1 MHIYTSKYPRLSGS
15 SYDEVLKRARAEY
28 HVVAQSS
35 KRQPYVRSKYF
46 NSSKIFLD
54 VFWTHLMQKHPKER
68 RKRLK
73 FYKAALDLLRHS
85 QIAPDTIFGQM
96 ISTLCYTASTASRKT
111 VRTSACR
118 SRKTSVPAA
127 RTSCQSLIGNRV
139 KAHQIKISRCVA

>member
-1 MHIYTSKYPRLSGS
+1 MNVYTSKYARLPGS

-85 QIAPDTIFGQM
+85 QIAPDTIFRTDDLNIMLHRFYGVTKDGVYFCVQVKEDKR
-96 ISTLCYTASTASRKT
+96 TSRKDFM
-111 VRTSACR
+111 
-118 SRKTSVPAA
+118 SVFDRRP
-127 RTSCQSLIGNRV
+127 R
-139 KAHQIKISRCVA
+139 

>member
-1 MHIYTSKYPRLSGS
+1 MNVYTSKYPRLPGS
-15 SYDEVLKRARAEY
+15 SYDEVLKRSRAEY

-35 KRQPYVRSKYF
+35 KRRPYVRSKYF

-85 QIAPDTIFGQM
+85 QINPDTI
-96 ISTLCYTASTASRKT
+96 
-111 VRTSACR
+111 TSAEDQRMLLYRFYGITRDGSYFCVQVKEDIR
-118 SRKTSVPAA
+118 TKRKDFMSVFDRKP
-127 RTSCQSLIGNRV
+127 R
-139 KAHQIKISRCVA
+139 

>member
-1 MHIYTSKYPRLSGS
+1 MHVYTSKYPRLSGS

-35 KRQPYVRSKYF
+35 KRQPYVRSEYF

-73 FYKAALDLLRHS
+73 FYKAALDLLRNS
-85 QIAPDTIFGQM
+85 QISPDTIFRTDDLNIILHRFYGAYFCVQVKEDKR
-96 ISTLCYTASTASRKT
+96 TSRKDFM
-111 VRTSACR
+111 
-118 SRKTSVPAA
+118 SVFDRRP
-127 RTSCQSLIGNRV
+127 R
-139 KAHQIKISRCVA
+139 